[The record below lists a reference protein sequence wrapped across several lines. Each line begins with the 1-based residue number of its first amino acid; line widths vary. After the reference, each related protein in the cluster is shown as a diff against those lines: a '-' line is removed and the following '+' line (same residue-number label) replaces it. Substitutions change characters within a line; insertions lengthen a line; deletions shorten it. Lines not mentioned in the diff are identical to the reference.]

1 MGAGRRDLITTG
13 LTFKARC
20 HAHSTSLQI
29 SSACDS
35 IAEAW
40 GRGEGL
46 MTRFPG
52 HPGPIQQD
60 VVTRHL
66 QQAIAFHQ
74 QNRLVQARGAYE
86 DVLRMDPDH
95 PEALQYLAALCFQSG
110 NLGEAE
116 LFYKRAINA
125 DAGSPVLHANL
136 GSVLHQLARYEE
148 AVARYEMAL
157 AIHPAYAEA
166 FYNLANS
173 LHALQRFDVAIIHY
187 QKALFLNPSH
197 AETYYNLGN
206 TLQKLNRLDD
216 AIAIYDKVTAIDPG
230 YALAFLNQGNAL
242 RELRLYDEAI
252 ISYDK
257 ALSIKPDFTEAFC
270 NRGGVL
276 KDLKRFNEAL
286 ASYLS
291 ALSIDPNDA
300 EVYWNIGLT
309 LLLLGN
315 FKDGFAFYEWRK
327 RIRNPLGNRQ
337 FPKPLWL
344 GRESLDGKTILIHEE
359 QGIGDIIQFARYLP
373 LLAARGADVIFA
385 VSPRLGALASSLG
398 GHIEVCAIDGPL
410 PDFDFHC
417 PLISLPHA
425 FNTDVS
431 DIPATTPYLFAH
443 AARVAELRRDLSQ
456 DGTRK
461 ICGLSWL
468 SNNSATGKSR
478 SVALSDL
485 FEAVDSRDYIFVNL
499 QYGDVSQEISD
510 LQAEKGVCV
519 RSIPTIDNYHDL
531 DGFAALVDACDIIVT
546 IDNTTAHMAGALNKR
561 TFLLLPFV
569 PDWRWLLDRED
580 SPWYPS
586 LRLLRQSVDG
596 DWADVFM
603 ALNTALEHE
612 ADPASWV

>member
-1 MGAGRRDLITTG
+1 
-13 LTFKARC
+13 
-20 HAHSTSLQI
+20 
-29 SSACDS
+29 
-35 IAEAW
+35 
-40 GRGEGL
+40 
-46 MTRFPG
+46 MTLFPG
-52 HPGPIQQD
+52 PHQQD
-60 VVTRHL
+60 VITRHL
-66 QQAIAFHQ
+66 RQAIACHQ
-74 QNRLVQARGAYE
+74 QNQLAQARGAYE
-86 DVLRMDPDH
+86 DILRIDPDH

-110 NLGEAE
+110 NLGDAE
-116 LFYKRAINA
+116 RFYKRAINA
-125 DAGSPVLHANL
+125 DASSPVLHANH

-148 AVARYEMAL
+148 SVARYEKAL
-157 AIHPAYAEA
+157 LINPDYADA
-166 FYNLANS
+166 CYNLANS
-173 LHALQRFDVAIIHY
+173 LHALERFDAAIIHY
-187 QKALFLNPSH
+187 QKALVLNPAH
-197 AETYYNLGN
+197 ADTYYNLGN
-206 TLQKLNRLDD
+206 TFQKLNRFDD
-216 AIAIYDKVTAIDPG
+216 AIAIYDRVTAIDPG

-252 ISYDK
+252 IRYDK

-286 ASYLS
+286 ASYLQ

-300 EVYWNIGLT
+300 EVYWNISLT

-315 FKDGFAFYEWRK
+315 FKDGLAFYEWRK

-344 GRESLDGKTILIHEE
+344 GRESLDGKKILIHEE
-359 QGIGDIIQFARYLP
+359 QGIGDIIQFSRYLP
-373 LLAARGADVIFA
+373 LLEARGADVIFA

-425 FNTDVS
+425 CNTDVS
-431 DIPATTPYLFAH
+431 NIPATTPYLFAH

-485 FEAVDSRDYIFVNL
+485 IDAIDSRDYIFVNL
-499 QYGDVSQEISD
+499 QYGDVSKEIAD
-510 LQAEKGVCV
+510 LRAEKGVSV
-519 RSIPTIDNYHDL
+519 RSIPSIDNYHDL
-531 DGFAALVDACDIIVT
+531 DGFAALVDACDTIVT

-586 LRLLRQSVDG
+586 LRLFRQTVDG
-596 DWADVFM
+596 DWTDVLI
-603 ALNTALEHE
+603 ALNTALQGV
-612 ADPASWV
+612 ADLAPLV

>member
-1 MGAGRRDLITTG
+1 
-13 LTFKARC
+13 
-20 HAHSTSLQI
+20 
-29 SSACDS
+29 
-35 IAEAW
+35 
-40 GRGEGL
+40 
-46 MTRFPG
+46 MTLFPG
-52 HPGPIQQD
+52 PHQQD
-60 VVTRHL
+60 VITRHL
-66 QQAIAFHQ
+66 RQAIAFHQ
-74 QNRLVQARGAYE
+74 QNQLAQARGAYE
-86 DVLRMDPDH
+86 DILRIDPGH

-110 NLGEAE
+110 NLGDAE
-116 LFYKRAINA
+116 RFYKRAINA
-125 DAGSPVLHANL
+125 DASSAVLHANH
-136 GSVLHQLARYEE
+136 GSVLHQLARYED
-148 AVARYEMAL
+148 AVACYQKAL
-157 AIHPAYAEA
+157 AINPDYADA
-166 FYNLANS
+166 CYNLANS
-173 LHALQRFDVAIIHY
+173 LHALERFDAAIIHY
-187 QKALFLNPSH
+187 QKALVLNPAH
-197 AETYYNLGN
+197 ADTYYNLGN
-206 TLQKLNRLDD
+206 TFQKLNRFDD
-216 AIAIYDKVTAIDPG
+216 AIAIYDRVTAIDPG

-252 ISYDK
+252 IRYDK

-286 ASYLS
+286 ASYLQ

-300 EVYWNIGLT
+300 EVYWNISLT

-315 FKDGFAFYEWRK
+315 FKDGLAFYEWRK

-344 GRESLDGKTILIHEE
+344 GRESLDGKKILIHEE
-359 QGIGDIIQFARYLP
+359 QGIGDIIQFSRYLP
-373 LLAARGADVIFA
+373 LLEARGADVIFA

-425 FNTDVS
+425 CNTDVS
-431 DIPATTPYLFAH
+431 NIPATTPYLFAH

-456 DGTRK
+456 DGTRR

-485 FEAVDSRDYIFVNL
+485 IDAIDSRDYIFVNL
-499 QYGDVSQEISD
+499 QYGDVSKEIAD
-510 LQAEKGVCV
+510 LRAEKGVSV
-519 RSIPTIDNYHDL
+519 RSIPSIDNYHDL
-531 DGFAALVDACDIIVT
+531 DGFAALVDACDTIVT

-596 DWADVFM
+596 DWTDVLI
-603 ALNTALEHE
+603 ALNTALQGV
-612 ADPASWV
+612 ADLAPLV

>member
-1 MGAGRRDLITTG
+1 
-13 LTFKARC
+13 
-20 HAHSTSLQI
+20 
-29 SSACDS
+29 
-35 IAEAW
+35 
-40 GRGEGL
+40 

-52 HPGPIQQD
+52 HPGPIQLD
-60 VVTRHL
+60 VVKRHL
-66 QQAIAFHQ
+66 RQAVAFHQ
-74 QNRLVQARGAYE
+74 RNELVKARSAYE

-110 NLGEAE
+110 NLREAE
-116 LFYKRAINA
+116 LFYQRAINA
-125 DAGSPVLHANL
+125 NACSSVLHANH

-157 AIHPAYAEA
+157 SINPNYAEA
-166 FYNLANS
+166 YYNLANS
-173 LHALQRFDVAIIHY
+173 LHALERFDAAIIHY
-187 QKALFLNPSH
+187 QKALVLNPSH
-197 AETYYNLGN
+197 ADTYYNLGN
-206 TLQKLNRLDD
+206 TLQKLNRFDD

-242 RELRLYDEAI
+242 RELRSYDEAL

-257 ALSIKPDFTEAFC
+257 ALLVKADLTEAFS

-286 ASYLS
+286 ASYLL
-291 ALSIDPNDA
+291 AISIDPNDA
-300 EVYWNIGLT
+300 EVYWNISLT

-315 FKDGFAFYEWRK
+315 FKDGLTFYEWRK
-327 RIRNPLGNRQ
+327 RIRNPLGNRL

-344 GRESLDGKTILIHEE
+344 GQESLDGKKILIHEE
-359 QGIGDIIQFARYLP
+359 QGIGDIIQFCRYLP
-373 LLAARGADVIFA
+373 LLEARGADVIFA
-385 VSPRLGALASSLG
+385 VTPRLMGLAASLG
-398 GHIEVCAIDGPL
+398 DHIEICAIDGPL

-425 FNTDVS
+425 FKTDLS
-431 DIPATTPYLFAH
+431 NIPATTPYLFAH
-443 AARVAELRRDLSQ
+443 AARVAELRREISQ
-456 DGTRK
+456 GSTKK

-485 FEAVDSRDYIFVNL
+485 FAAVDSRDYIFVNL
-499 QYGDVSQEISD
+499 QYGDVAQEIAD
-510 LQAEKGVCV
+510 LQAEKGVSV
-519 RSIPTIDNYHDL
+519 RSIATIDNYHDL
-531 DGFAALVDACDIIVT
+531 DGFAALVDACDTIVT

-586 LRLLRQSVDG
+586 LRLFRQSVDG
-596 DWADVFM
+596 DWSDVFM
-603 ALNTALEHE
+603 ALNTALRGM
-612 ADPASWV
+612 ADLASLV

>member
-1 MGAGRRDLITTG
+1 
-13 LTFKARC
+13 
-20 HAHSTSLQI
+20 
-29 SSACDS
+29 
-35 IAEAW
+35 
-40 GRGEGL
+40 

-52 HPGPIQQD
+52 QPGPIQQD
-60 VVTRHL
+60 VVKRHL
-66 QQAIAFHQ
+66 RQAVAFHQ
-74 QNRLVQARGAYE
+74 QNELVKARSAYE

-95 PEALQYLAALCFQSG
+95 TDALQYLAALCFQSG
-110 NLGEAE
+110 NLRDAE
-116 LFYKRAINA
+116 RFYKKAINV
-125 DAGSPVLHANL
+125 DGSSPALHANH

-148 AVARYEMAL
+148 AVACYQKAL
-157 AIHPAYAEA
+157 AIHPDYADA
-166 FYNLANS
+166 WYNLANS
-173 LHALQRFDVAIIHY
+173 LHALERFDAAIIHY
-187 QKALFLNPSH
+187 QKALVLNPSH

-206 TLQKLNRLDD
+206 TFQKLNLYDD
-216 AIAIYDKVTAIDPG
+216 AIAIYDKATEIDPG

-242 RELRLYDEAI
+242 RESGFYDEAL

-257 ALSIKPDFTEAFC
+257 ALLAKADFTEAYS

-286 ASYLS
+286 ASYLQ
-291 ALSIDPNDA
+291 AISIDPNDS
-300 EVYWNIGLT
+300 EVYWNISLT

-315 FKDGFAFYEWRK
+315 FKDGLTFYEWRK
-327 RIRNPLGNRQ
+327 RTRNPLGNRQ

-344 GRESLDGKTILIHEE
+344 GQESLEGKKILIHEE
-359 QGIGDIIQFARYLP
+359 QGIGDIIQFCRYLS
-373 LLAARGADVIFA
+373 LLEARGADVIFT
-385 VSPRLGALASSLG
+385 VTPRLRGLATSLG
-398 GHIEVCAIDGPL
+398 DQTEVCDIDGAL

-425 FNTDVS
+425 FNTDLS
-431 DIPATTPYLFAH
+431 NIPATTPYLFAD
-443 AARVAELRRDLSQ
+443 AARVAELRREISQ

-485 FEAVDSRDYIFVNL
+485 FDAVDARDYIFVNL
-499 QYGDVSQEISD
+499 QYGDVSQEIAD
-510 LQAEKGVCV
+510 LQAEKGVNV

-561 TFLLLPFV
+561 TLLLLPFV

-586 LRLLRQSVDG
+586 LRLFRQSVDG

-603 ALNTALEHE
+603 ALNTALEYE
-612 ADPASWV
+612 ADPASLV